1 MLAVRHLRH
10 PICYRRVHRP
20 LIIPMVVVE
29 RILVDVI
36 LWVLR
41 AYGVVRAVDAPL
53 QLRLEACY
61 RVRVDILP
69 TT

>member
-10 PICYRRVHRP
+10 PICYRRVYRL
-20 LIIPMVVVE
+20 LIVPMVVAE

-41 AYGVVRAVDAPL
+41 AHGVVRAVDAPL
-53 QLRLEACY
+53 QLRSEA
-61 RVRVDILP
+61 RFVFVWTLP